1 MSDDELVKAIVDIG
15 RKPNVYRRAVASGTL
30 HLRPETMIAIQNGEI
45 PKGSVTEASTVA
57 AIQAVKDTPRLIPH
71 CHSIPIDACN
81 VAWNWIEG
89 SLCCEV
95 EVKANYRT
103 GVEMEAL
110 CGVSAALLCAF
121 DMVKSFEKDEQ
132 GQYPVARIENI
143 HIVVKEKAEPASG

>member
-1 MSDDELVKAIVDIG
+1 
-15 RKPNVYRRAVASGTL
+15 
-30 HLRPETMIAIQNGEI
+30 MIAIQNGEI

-95 EVKANYRT
+95 EVKANCRT